1 MIIGV
6 ISDSHPETEVAASAI
21 EWLLARGTDLLV
33 HAGDIVAIETLRL
46 LRQSGKPYF
55 AALDNN
61 NEAPIAFKTASHNN
75 DQALVKFINDFSLWD
90 EPFCTE
96 FAGLRLK
103 IIHHPF
109 YLFDEK
115 RAAQNEADRPSFAAD
130 FGSRADT
137 DRAANLHVNFSATNL
152 YRSAD
157 HSENFRKNFDVSL
170 IKNSSFSDEVSCGTN
185 LGSNYRADRG
195 EILIANSKVADHVIN
210 LTAPSVS
217 LNLTVSSGSD
227 ANGEGKNSVRNS
239 KSNFFAADLDI
250 NPYSDG
256 AQNSTPIRVA
266 SGVAYQSP
274 VTKIGA
280 VNPIVDKN
288 YLTAAHRGFITI
300 SSSYDAQNFT
310 LYCGKNSDRS
320 QSENSAPAILNQIP
334 GALISSKNFSPSFAA
349 PNLKSTLRSSKNSIQ
364 NLSGN
369 SVQNSNSTA
378 QATQDLNFAAAYQS
392 SILTAP
398 SAKSA
403 SLPNSVLP
411 QNFTSSQNSASSQNF
426 VLPPNSAR
434 EGCKTPLRYVEIYDR
449 TSFFAAVADRYVT
462 SMDYR
467 RYGNGESKGL
477 ADKRGIS
484 KNGTSANG
492 RSVTADCH
500 STSAHQNSAMR
511 NQNTAAMDWC
521 DVSIDKNAT
530 AAYRQNYAAVGYY
543 HMAANQNSLAAQNLN
558 LRHARVKSGRDLPAQ
573 KAAFRFACV
582 VVQERKLRASSLRSQ
597 RKEL

>member
-1 MIIGV
+1 MIIGI

-21 EWLLARGTDLLV
+21 EWLLARGADLLV
-33 HAGDIVAIETLRL
+33 YAEGIVESETLRL

-55 AALDNN
+55 AILG
-61 NEAPIAFKTASHNN
+61 NN
-75 DQALVKFINDFSLWD
+75 DEALAELKNDFNLRG

-96 FAGLRLK
+96 FARLRLK
-103 IIHHPF
+103 IMHHPF
-109 YLFDEK
+109 YLFDEEP
-115 RAAQNEADRPSFAAD
+115 ATQNEADGLNLDAGA
-130 FGSRADT
+130 
-137 DRAANLHVNFSATNL
+137 DRAVNFRMDCGAGL
-152 YRSAD
+152 A
-157 HSENFRKNFDVSL
+157 
-170 IKNSSFSDEVSCGTN
+170 KNSSFNDEANSGTN
-185 LGSNYRADRG
+185 LGSGCGADCG
-195 EILIANSKVADHVIN
+195 EILIANSKTADHAIN

-227 ANGEGKNSVRNS
+227 AKDESKNSVRNS
-239 KSNFFAADLDI
+239 KSNFSAADLDI
-250 NPYSDG
+250 NPYSG
-256 AQNSTPIRVA
+256 ATRNSTPIRVA

-274 VTKIGA
+274 VTKLGA
-280 VNPIVDKN
+280 ENPIVDKN
-288 YLTAAHRGFITI
+288 YLTAAYRGFITI

-320 QSENSAPAILNQIP
+320 QSENSAPAILNQIL

-349 PNLKSTLRSSKNSIQ
+349 PNLKSALRSDKNSIQ

-369 SVQNSNSTA
+369 SVQNSNSAA
-378 QATQDLNFAAAYQS
+378 QATQDLNFVATYKS

-403 SLPNSVLP
+403 SLQNSVLP
-411 QNFTSSQNSASSQNF
+411 QNFTSSQNSVSSQNF

-434 EGCKTPLRYVEIYDR
+434 EGCETPLGYIKIYDR
-449 TSFFAAVADRYVT
+449 VRFFTAVADHYVT

-477 ADKRGIS
+477 TDKRGIS

-492 RSVTADCH
+492 RSVTTDCH

-530 AAYRQNYAAVGYY
+530 VAYRQCAAVGYC
-543 HMAANQNSLAAQNLN
+543 HMAVNQNTLAAQNLN
-558 LRHARVKSGRDLPAQ
+558 LRRARAKSRRDLRAQ

-582 VVQERKLRASSLRSQ
+582 VVQERKLRIFRLRSQ

>member
-6 ISDSHPETEVAASAI
+6 ISDSHRETKVAASAI
-21 EWLLARGTDLLV
+21 EWLLARGADLLV
-33 HAGDIVAIETLRL
+33 HAGDIVESETLRL

-55 AALDNN
+55 AVLG
-61 NEAPIAFKTASHNN
+61 NN
-75 DQALVKFINDFSLWD
+75 DEALAELKNEFNLHD
-90 EPFCTE
+90 EPFYTE
-96 FAGLRLK
+96 FSGLRLK
-103 IIHHPF
+103 IMHHPF
-109 YLFDEK
+109 YLFDEEP
-115 RAAQNEADRPSFAAD
+115 AAQNEAGGLNLDAGA
-130 FGSRADT
+130 
-137 DRAANLHVNFSATNL
+137 DRAAN
-152 YRSAD
+152 
-157 HSENFRKNFDVSL
+157 FRKDFGADLV
-170 IKNSSFSDEVSCGTN
+170 KNSSFSDEVGCGVN
-185 LGSNYRADRG
+185 LGSNCEADRG
-195 EILIANSKVADHVIN
+195 EILVANSKVADHVIN
-210 LTAPSVS
+210 LTALSVS

-227 ANGEGKNSVRNS
+227 ANDESKNSVRNS
-239 KSNFFAADLDI
+239 KSNFFATDLDI
-250 NPYSDG
+250 NPYSG
-256 AQNSTPIRVA
+256 ATRNSTPIRVA
-266 SGVAYQSP
+266 SGVAYQSS

-280 VNPIVDKN
+280 VNPVVDKN
-288 YLTAAHRGFITI
+288 YLTAAYRGFITI

-334 GALISSKNFSPSFAA
+334 GALIKSKNFSPSFAA
-349 PNLKSTLRSSKNSIQ
+349 PNLKSALRSDKNSIQ

-369 SVQNSNSTA
+369 SVQNSNSAA
-378 QATQDLNFAAAYQS
+378 QATQNLNFAAAYQS
-392 SILTAP
+392 SILTA
-398 SAKSA
+398 SSVKSA

-434 EGCKTPLRYVEIYDR
+434 EGCKTPLRYIKIYDH
-449 TSFFAAVADRYVT
+449 TSFFAAVADHYVT

-477 ADKRGIS
+477 TDKRGIS

-492 RSVTADCH
+492 RSVTIDYH

-530 AAYRQNYAAVGYY
+530 AAYRQNYAAVSYY
-543 HMAANQNSLAAQNLN
+543 HMVVNQNTLAAPNLN
-558 LRHARVKSGRDLPAQ
+558 LRRARVKSGRDLRAQ
-573 KAAFRFACV
+573 KATFRFACV
-582 VVQERKLRASSLRSQ
+582 VVQERKLRTFRLHSQ

>member
-21 EWLLARGTDLLV
+21 EWLLARGADLLV
-33 HAGDIVAIETLRL
+33 YAEGIVASETLRL
-46 LRQSGKPYF
+46 LRRSSKPYF
-55 AALDNN
+55 AVLG
-61 NEAPIAFKTASHNN
+61 NN
-75 DQALVKFINDFSLWD
+75 DEALTEFKNEFDLRG

-103 IIHHPF
+103 IMHHQF
-109 YLFDEK
+109 YLFDEEP
-115 RAAQNEADRPSFAAD
+115 AAQNEADGLNLDANLGA
-130 FGSRADT
+130 GA
-137 DRAANLHVNFSATNL
+137 DRAVDSRRNSGASLAKNLSLSDEANRSANLGL
-152 YRSAD
+152 
-157 HSENFRKNFDVSL
+157 
-170 IKNSSFSDEVSCGTN
+170 SCE
-185 LGSNYRADRG
+185 ADRG
-195 EILIANSKVADHVIN
+195 EILVANSKVADHVIN
-210 LTAPSVS
+210 LTALSVS

-239 KSNFFAADLDI
+239 KSNFSAADLDI
-250 NPYSDG
+250 NLYSG
-256 AQNSTPIRVA
+256 ATRNSTPIRVA

-280 VNPIVDKN
+280 VNPVVDKN
-288 YLTAAHRGFITI
+288 YLTAAYRGFITI

-334 GALISSKNFSPSFAA
+334 GALIKSKNFSPSFAA
-349 PNLKSTLRSSKNSIQ
+349 PNLKSALRSDKNSIQ

-369 SVQNSNSTA
+369 SVQNSNSAA
-378 QATQDLNFAAAYQS
+378 QATQDLNFAATYKSA
-392 SILTAP
+392 ILTAP

-434 EGCKTPLRYVEIYDR
+434 EGCKTPLRYIKIYDR

-462 SMDYR
+462 SMDYQ

-484 KNGTSANG
+484 KNGTSA
-492 RSVTADCH
+492 
-500 STSAHQNSAMR
+500 HQNSAMR
-511 NQNTAAMDWC
+511 NQNTSAMDWR

-530 AAYRQNYAAVGYY
+530 VAYRQCAAVGYCY
-543 HMAANQNSLAAQNLN
+543 MAVNQNTLAAQNLN
-558 LRHARVKSGRDLPAQ
+558 LRRARVKSGRGLRAQ

-582 VVQERKLRASSLRSQ
+582 VVQERKLRASSLHSQ

>member
-21 EWLLARGTDLLV
+21 EWLLARGADLLV
-33 HAGDIVAIETLRL
+33 HAEGIVESETLRL
-46 LRQSGKPYF
+46 LRQSDKPYF
-55 AALDNN
+55 AVLG
-61 NEAPIAFKTASHNN
+61 NN
-75 DQALVKFINDFSLWD
+75 DEALAELKNEFNLRGG
-90 EPFCTE
+90 PFCTE

-103 IIHHPF
+103 IMHHPF
-109 YLFDEK
+109 YLFDEEP
-115 RAAQNEADRPSFAAD
+115 AVQNEADRPSFAAD
-130 FGSRADT
+130 FGFRTDT
-137 DRAANLHVNFSATNL
+137 DRAVDSRRNSGASLAKNLSLSDEANRSANL
-152 YRSAD
+152 D
-157 HSENFRKNFDVSL
+157 
-170 IKNSSFSDEVSCGTN
+170 
-185 LGSNYRADRG
+185 SNCRADRG
-195 EILIANSKVADHVIN
+195 KILIANSKVADHVIN

-217 LNLTVSSGSD
+217 LNLTVSSGLD
-227 ANGEGKNSVRNS
+227 ANDEGKNSVRNS
-239 KSNFFAADLDI
+239 KSNFSAADLDI
-250 NPYSDG
+250 NPYSG
-256 AQNSTPIRVA
+256 ATRNSTPIRVA

-274 VTKIGA
+274 ITKIGA

-288 YLTAAHRGFITI
+288 YLTAAYRGFITI

-369 SVQNSNSTA
+369 SVQNSNSAA

-434 EGCKTPLRYVEIYDR
+434 EGCKTPLRYIKIYDR
-449 TSFFAAVADRYVT
+449 TSFFAAVADHYVT

-477 ADKRGIS
+477 TDKRGIS

-492 RSVTADCH
+492 RSVTTDCH

-530 AAYRQNYAAVGYY
+530 AAYRQNYAAVSYY
-543 HMAANQNSLAAQNLN
+543 HMAVNQNTLAAPNLN
-558 LRHARVKSGRDLPAQ
+558 LRRARAKSGRDLRAQ

-582 VVQERKLRASSLRSQ
+582 VVQERKLRASRLRSQ

>member
-6 ISDSHPETEVAASAI
+6 ISDSHPEMEVVASAI
-21 EWLLARGTDLLV
+21 EWLLARGADLLV

-55 AALDNN
+55 AVLG
-61 NEAPIAFKTASHNN
+61 NN
-75 DQALVKFINDFSLWD
+75 DEALTEFKNEFNLRG
-90 EPFCTE
+90 EPFYTE

-103 IIHHPF
+103 IMHHPF
-109 YLFDEK
+109 YLFDEEP
-115 RAAQNEADRPSFAAD
+115 AAQNEADGPSFAAD
-130 FGSRADT
+130 FGSRTDT
-137 DRAANLHVNFSATNL
+137 DRAINSRRNSDASLAKNL
-152 YRSAD
+152 
-157 HSENFRKNFDVSL
+157 SL
-170 IKNSSFSDEVSCGTN
+170 SDETN
-185 LGSNYRADRG
+185 RREILGSSCRTDRG
-195 EILIANSKVADHVIN
+195 EILISNSKAADHVIN
-210 LTAPSVS
+210 LAAPNVS

-227 ANGEGKNSVRNS
+227 ANDEGKNSVRNS
-239 KSNFFAADLDI
+239 KSNFSATDLDI
-250 NPYSDG
+250 NPYSG
-256 AQNSTPIRVA
+256 ATRNSTPIRVA

-288 YLTAAHRGFITI
+288 YLTAAYRGFITI

-334 GALISSKNFSPSFAA
+334 GALIKSKNFSPSFAA
-349 PNLKSTLRSSKNSIQ
+349 PNLKSALRSDNNSIQ

-369 SVQNSNSTA
+369 SVQNSNSAA
-378 QATQDLNFAAAYQS
+378 QATQDLNFAATYKSA
-392 SILTAP
+392 ILTAP
-398 SAKSA
+398 SVKSA

-411 QNFTSSQNSASSQNF
+411 QNFTSSQNF

-434 EGCKTPLRYVEIYDR
+434 EGCETPLRYVKIYDR

-467 RYGNGESKGL
+467 RYGSDESKGL
-477 ADKRGIS
+477 ADKQGIS

-500 STSAHQNSAMR
+500 SIPAHQNSAMKNR
-511 NQNTAAMDWC
+511 NAAVTDWR

-530 AAYRQNYAAVGYY
+530 AAYRQCAAVSYCY
-543 HMAANQNSLAAQNLN
+543 TAVNQNTLAAQNLN
-558 LRHARVKSGRDLPAQ
+558 LRRARVKSGRDLRAQ
-573 KAAFRFACV
+573 KRLFGLPVLWYNIENCAHLVSVRSAKNYKAT
-582 VVQERKLRASSLRSQ
+582 ERKS
-597 RKEL
+597 

>member
-6 ISDSHPETEVAASAI
+6 ISDSHRETKVAASAI
-21 EWLLARGTDLLV
+21 EWLLARGADLLV
-33 HAGDIVAIETLRL
+33 HAEGIVESETLRL

-55 AALDNN
+55 AVLG
-61 NEAPIAFKTASHNN
+61 NN
-75 DQALVKFINDFSLWD
+75 DEALAEFKNEFNLHD

-103 IIHHPF
+103 IMHHPF
-109 YLFDEK
+109 YLFDEEP
-115 RAAQNEADRPSFAAD
+115 AAQNEAGGLNLDVDLGAGA
-130 FGSRADT
+130 
-137 DRAANLHVNFSATNL
+137 DRAAN
-152 YRSAD
+152 
-157 HSENFRKNFDVSL
+157 FRKDFGTDLV
-170 IKNSSFSDEVSCGTN
+170 KNSSFSDEVSRGTN

-195 EILIANSKVADHVIN
+195 EILVANSKTAACSAN

-227 ANGEGKNSVRNS
+227 ANDEGKNSVRNS
-239 KSNFFAADLDI
+239 KSNFSAADLDI
-250 NPYSDG
+250 NLHSG
-256 AQNSTPIRVA
+256 ATRNSTPIRVA

-280 VNPIVDKN
+280 VNPVVDKN
-288 YLTAAHRGFITI
+288 YLTAAYRGFITI

-320 QSENSAPAILNQIP
+320 QSENSALAILNQIP
-334 GALISSKNFSPSFAA
+334 GALIESKNFSPSFAA
-349 PNLKSTLRSSKNSIQ
+349 PNLKSALRSDKNSIQ

-369 SVQNSNSTA
+369 SIQNSNSAA
-378 QATQDLNFAAAYQS
+378 QVTQDLNFAATYKS
-392 SILTAP
+392 TILTAP
-398 SAKSA
+398 SAKFA
-403 SLPNSVLP
+403 SLQNSVLP

-434 EGCKTPLRYVEIYDR
+434 EGCETPLRYVRIYDR

-467 RYGNGESKGL
+467 RYSSDESKGL
-477 ADKRGIS
+477 ADKQGIS

-500 STSAHQNSAMR
+500 STPAHQNSAMKNR
-511 NQNTAAMDWC
+511 NAAVTDWR

-530 AAYRQNYAAVGYY
+530 VAYRQCAAVGYC
-543 HMAANQNSLAAQNLN
+543 HMAVNQSTLATQNLN
-558 LRHARVKSGRDLPAQ
+558 LRHARVKSGRDLRAQ
-573 KAAFRFACV
+573 KAASRFACV
-582 VVQERKLRASSLRSQ
+582 VVQERKLRIFRLCSQ